1 MNVGNELR
9 RARLER
15 GMTVR
20 RLAELGNTSPAAISQ
35 IETGGRGVSVERL
48 NSLLLNTRH
57 RLVPIPTIA
66 STPSEVANFIK
77 DDLDEGKPLRAYR
90 QFIGYSDELR
100 GLEPGVRVA
109 ITLMRPETTGNPL
122 YDAALASLVQHWL
135 SVDQLPIPS
144 WVAEDSFHLAALTHL
159 SEAPWE
165 SAPDPSEV
173 PEAFLLHNVLFPAEA
188 LESI

>member
-9 RARLER
+9 TARLER

-20 RLAELGNTSPAAISQ
+20 RLAELGKTSPAAISQ
-35 IETGGRGVSVERL
+35 IETGSRGVSVDRVQT
-48 NSLLLNTRH
+48 LLLKTGH
-57 RLVPIPTIA
+57 RLVSIPTIA
-66 STPSEVANFIK
+66 STPAEVSAFIK
-77 DDLDEGKPLRAYR
+77 NDLEEGKPLRAYR

-100 GLEPGVRVA
+100 GLEQGVRVA
-109 ITLMRPETTGNPL
+109 ITLMRPESTGNPL

-144 WVAEDSFHLAALTHL
+144 WVKEDAFHLSALTHL

-165 SAPDPSEV
+165 SAPETSDV